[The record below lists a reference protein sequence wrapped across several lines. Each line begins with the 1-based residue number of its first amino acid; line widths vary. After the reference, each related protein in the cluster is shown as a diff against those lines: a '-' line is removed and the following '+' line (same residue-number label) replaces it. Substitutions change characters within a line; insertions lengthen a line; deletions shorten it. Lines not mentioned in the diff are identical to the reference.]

1 MSDERFQGT
10 LLWGCLCHWPY
21 RYQIQCFPKH
31 NDQVQY
37 ANQNVKISIFFCFR
51 FAVNAVNGT
60 LQWRRNCKPQLEAQL
75 GCTEHEAF
83 HGLFKVDECLCNT
96 SECNENM
103 GTIGTT
109 STSTIT
115 SSTTTSIKTST
126 STSTAKTSSSTSTAK
141 TSSTTSL
148 TETTTGS
155 TTTGE

>member
-1 MSDERFQGT
+1 MSDSKELYYGDVCAIGHTGIKYSVFQNIMIKFNK
-10 LLWGCLCHWPY
+10 LEC
-21 RYQIQCFPKH
+21 
-31 NDQVQY
+31 
-37 ANQNVKISIFFCFR
+37 QNFYFFFCFR